1 MSSIFGDTAAESDV
15 DCCTN
20 DSLLF
25 FLFPILVVLLDAPI
39 YTMNIVI

>member
-1 MSSIFGDTAAESDV
+1 MSSVFADTAAESDV
-15 DCCTN
+15 DCCSN

-25 FLFPILVVLLDAPI
+25 FLLPILVVLLVMPI